1 MNIYQERNHSV
12 ILGVSLQ
19 KSLVY
24 VFVSEGTAGNTRTV
38 IFCAD
43 GDAVYVFKVGAVYA
57 EPFGFGL
64 FLFGLE
70 FLATH
75 GWTMVHSA

>member
-1 MNIYQERNHSV
+1 MNIYQEKTIALFSG
-12 ILGVSLQ
+12 LAF
-19 KSLVY
+19 KKTLVY

-38 IFCAD
+38 IFCAN

-57 EPFGFGL
+57 EPFGFGH

-75 GWTMVHSA
+75 GWTMMHSA